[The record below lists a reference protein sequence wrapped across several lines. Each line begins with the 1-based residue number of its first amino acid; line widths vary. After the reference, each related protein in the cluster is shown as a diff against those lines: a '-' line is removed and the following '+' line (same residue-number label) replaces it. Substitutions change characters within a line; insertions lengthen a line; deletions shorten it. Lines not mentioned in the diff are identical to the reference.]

1 MSFLGL
7 NRLSRL
13 ILQPSQWN
21 MRIPSYLNI
30 SSNRNDSNSFFV
42 KHENQ
47 HESSKSSQPIR
58 KVILVWN
65 FMCFII
71 TNLKYFQNSSESFVS
86 SFKNL
91 SRRVKFYDRSEP
103 SENDES
109 KEKEKSST
117 SLELMKED
125 EINRWDIN

>member
-58 KVILVWN
+58 KVILV
-65 FMCFII
+65 
-71 TNLKYFQNSSESFVS
+71 
-86 SFKNL
+86 
-91 SRRVKFYDRSEP
+91 
-103 SENDES
+103 
-109 KEKEKSST
+109 
-117 SLELMKED
+117 
-125 EINRWDIN
+125 

>member
-1 MSFLGL
+1 
-7 NRLSRL
+7 
-13 ILQPSQWN
+13 
-21 MRIPSYLNI
+21 
-30 SSNRNDSNSFFV
+30 
-42 KHENQ
+42 
-47 HESSKSSQPIR
+47 
-58 KVILVWN
+58 
-65 FMCFII
+65 MCFII

-125 EINRWDIN
+125 EINR